1 MPITPRF
8 TKRKL
13 VGLAAVSAVALGVAV
28 PAASAAPSAPASKS
42 TSAKPTVVLV
52 HGAWA
57 DGSSFAPVTKL
68 LQKHGYKVMNAP
80 NPLRDLKTDA
90 ANVAAFVNQNTKGSV
105 VLVGHSYGGSVIT
118 NAATKTPRVKALVY
132 VNGYAPAK
140 GESTYNLTGE
150 KPGSLLANPHP
161 ETVFNFVQYPKG
173 KGDVDTYVK
182 PELFRKV
189 FAARISNAKA
199 DVLAAAQQPLAL
211 SALKDT
217 SGTPAWKKIK
227 SFFLIGSH
235 DKVLPPAQ
243 QLAMAKRAHGTVK
256 RTGNDHLAMVE
267 GPHTVATFIDKAAR
281 TK

>member
-1 MPITPRF
+1 MSITPRF
-8 TKRKL
+8 TKRTL
-13 VGLAAVSAVALGVAV
+13 VGLAAVSAAALGVAV
-28 PAASAAPSAPASKS
+28 PAASAAPAP
-42 TSAKPTVVLV
+42 TSSPAKPTVVLV

-57 DGSSFAPVTKL
+57 DGSSFAPVTKI
-68 LQKHGYKVMNAP
+68 LQKHGYKVVNAP

-90 ANVAAFVNQNTKGSV
+90 ANVAAFINQNTKGSV

-118 NAATKTPRVKALVY
+118 NAATATPRVKALVY
-132 VNGYAPAK
+132 VNGYAPAE
-140 GESTYNLTGE
+140 GETTYNLTGE

-161 ETVFNFVQYPKG
+161 EKVFNFVQYPEG

-189 FAARISNAKA
+189 FAARISNTKA
-199 DVLAAAQQPLAL
+199 DVLAAGQEPIAL

-217 SGTPAWKKIK
+217 SGAPAWKTIK
-227 SFFLIGSH
+227 SFFLIGSR

-243 QLAMAKRAHGTVK
+243 QLAMVKRAHGTVT

-267 GPHTVATFIDKAAR
+267 GPHTVAALIEKAAR
-281 TK
+281 VR